1 MTSSIDN
8 LTAIAADLNA
18 AGKTVKVT
26 VLKPR
31 KAKKRVKSAQ
41 SAAPKRFS
49 KSGIDNLEAMRKKT
63 RRVKKKKRKT
73 RA

>member
-26 VLKPR
+26 VLKPL
-31 KAKKRVKSAQ
+31 SLIHI
-41 SAAPKRFS
+41 SEP
-49 KSGIDNLEAMRKKT
+49 T
-63 RRVKKKKRKT
+63 RPY
-73 RA
+73 